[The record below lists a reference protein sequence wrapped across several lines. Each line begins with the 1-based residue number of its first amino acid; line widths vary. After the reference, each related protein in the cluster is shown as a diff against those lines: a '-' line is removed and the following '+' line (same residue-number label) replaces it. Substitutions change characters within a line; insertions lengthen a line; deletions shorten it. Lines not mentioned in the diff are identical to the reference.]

1 MVLVSD
7 FSELLLLERQR
18 MVWKRLTNLNNLSLE
33 KVSRLE
39 EASKFIK
46 LIRYENMRYLQMLL
60 V

>member
-1 MVLVSD
+1 MLLVSD

>member
-1 MVLVSD
+1 MALVSD

-18 MVWKRLTNLNNLSLE
+18 MVWKRMTNLNNLSLE

-46 LIRYENMRYLQMLL
+46 LIRYENMRYLQN
-60 V
+60 VIS